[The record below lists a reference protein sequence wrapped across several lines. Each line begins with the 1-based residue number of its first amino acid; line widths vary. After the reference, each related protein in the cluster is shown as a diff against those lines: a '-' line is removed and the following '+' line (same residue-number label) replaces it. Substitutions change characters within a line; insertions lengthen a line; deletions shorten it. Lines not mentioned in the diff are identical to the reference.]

1 MELHTSQYTTLLLLL
16 GLTTV
21 IAVAR
26 NLEQPRYDTVYACEG
41 KTLKIECNDGELI
54 HLIRA
59 NYGRFSITIC
69 NDHGNTDWSVNCMS
83 PKSLRVL
90 HSRCS
95 QQQNCSILAS
105 TSLFG
110 DPCPGTLKYLEAHYQ
125 CMPASSTTT
134 TSRPSPP
141 WLTTSQ
147 PSVWSTG
154 KSATLRPPP
163 PQKSPSTLDGPPVTT
178 TATSSVA
185 TQAPGSSSTRVP
197 LPVVASEG
205 ASRQAVTETQPPPL
219 GGMTTVTA
227 STVTLAWKTTHRTTA
242 SSTAVFEYV
251 PSPSVT
257 WFQENDFLQLCSPML
272 ARNLYWNWTR
282 AGEVNVQPCPGGA
295 TGLARWRCVTQ
306 SPGRLSA
313 PASGSGSMSS
323 TSLPPVWLPHS
334 PDLSECRSVWLTS
347 LESRVEEGDSIISI
361 ANDLSQVTSSKTLY
375 GGDMM
380 TTTKI
385 IKKMAQKMSV
395 DIETFPDP
403 RQREAIVTELLYGV
417 VKTGSNLL
425 DESQHPSW
433 RDLSYKEQM
442 RVATSLLMGLE
453 ENAFL
458 LADTVI
464 REKTVTQAVRNILL
478 SVRVVETHNVAVEQF
493 PSSSTLEQWPVS
505 QDWLQLPRGA
515 LLENSEGGFVRLVFV
530 AFDRLEE
537 ILQPQADPS
546 TVVVVGENGEV
557 TTGVRPSRNMTRVLN
572 SKVISASLG
581 KGRHIQLSEPVR
593 LSLRHLRTENVS
605 NPACVFWD
613 YTMSAW
619 SDEGCH
625 VEMTNHTHTTC
636 LCDHLT
642 NFAVLMDVHATYLP
656 PSHQMALQIITY
668 IGCIISVVCLL
679 LAVVTFQ
686 LFRSLKSDRTTIHKN
701 LCVCLLVAEVLFL
714 AGISQTDKPIVCGI
728 VAGLLHFFFLC
739 AFAWMFLEG
748 FQLYVMLIEVFE
760 AEKSRIRWYYIF
772 AYGAPLIIVAVSCVV
787 DPFSYGTHRYCWLR
801 ADNFFIFSFVG
812 PVIAVILANLVFLSM
827 AIYMMCRHANASA
840 SMKSKEHSRL
850 ASASG
855 KEENALQNKLQSHLA
870 WLRGAI
876 VLVFLL
882 GLTWTFGLLYLNEE
896 SVIMAYIFTV
906 LNSLQGLFIFVFHC
920 VQNEKVRKEY
930 RKFIRRHAWLPKC
943 LRCSK
948 HSNGKERRS
957 SMYAGSNGN
966 PSAPNSHST
975 DSSALSPHGT
985 SVGTSCAAP
994 GLTLGPPLT
1003 HHHRQPHAPAPA
1015 LAITSSYFLQRGW
1028 SSRSSHGKSSQ
1039 VTAPAPGLIRANHR
1053 TSTSSR
1059 TATSNPSDQEV
1070 EVCVATLPYIRGRG
1084 IPPPNLPKS
1093 ATTWGPLH
1101 KPLIWKNISFKSYSR
1116 DSGHGGSEQEDS
1128 PRSHNTTTLNS
1139 LNNLRSLN
1147 NSKDMRRQPYMPPDY
1162 QQGITNDLSV
1172 TEKGVGLSDSE
1183 CVTHY
1188 CRDHEQEHPSVGQNG
1203 ESSAPQQHGTR
1214 TAKKANN
1221 FLRSTSPWNHT
1232 YTEIREGRPQGHGH
1246 VLAHVHSHPHPDA
1259 LPTGPPEDDPVYEE
1273 IEQSEI
1279 QVSDMSDEDGKRQ
1292 SDVSRQSSRSYGDN
1306 HPLIPYSPVT
1316 DRNFHSYLD
1325 AAFKHRLKDHARYHP
1340 GLDRDLEEVDFNC
1353 LSPAGFPVP
1362 TDISRHP
1369 SNPNTYL
1376 YSSENART
1384 VAVLDGETVVCHL
1397 QQPDHHDPYNS
1408 RTVVLPPYSEC

>member
-1 MELHTSQYTTLLLLL
+1 MELHTSLCTTLLLLV
-16 GLTTV
+16 GLTTG
-21 IAVAR
+21 IALAR
-26 NLEQPRYDTVYACEG
+26 NLEQPRYDTAYACEG
-41 KTLKIECNDGELI
+41 KTLKIECKEGELI

-90 HSRCS
+90 HNRCS

-105 TSLFG
+105 TSMFG

-125 CMPASSTTT
+125 CMPAATTTT

-141 WLTTSQ
+141 WLITSQ

-163 PQKSPSTLDGPPVTT
+163 PQKPPSTPDGPPTTT

-185 TQAPGSSSTRVP
+185 TSAPGSTSTRVP
-197 LPVVASEG
+197 VPAPVPEG
-205 ASRQAVTETQPPPL
+205 APGEADTDTQPPPL
-219 GGMTTVTA
+219 PPLGDTTTATA
-227 STVTLAWKTTHRTTA
+227 STVPPAWKTSHRTTTA
-242 SSTAVFEYV
+242 SSTAVFEYM

-257 WFQENDFLQLCSPML
+257 WFQENEFVQLCSPTL

-282 AGEVNVQPCPGGA
+282 VGEVNVQPCPGGA

-306 SPGRLSA
+306 STGPVPA
-313 PASGSGSMSS
+313 PAPVSGSTSSS
-323 TSLPPVWLPHS
+323 TSLPPIWLPHS

-458 LADTVI
+458 LADTVV

-478 SVRVVETHNVAVEQF
+478 SVRVVETHNVGVEQF
-493 PSSSTLEQWPVS
+493 PSPATLEQWSVS

-557 TTGVRPSRNMTRVLN
+557 TTGVRSSRNTTRVLN

-625 VEMTNHTHTTC
+625 VETTNRTHTTC
-636 LCDHLT
+636 QCDHLT

-679 LAVVTFQ
+679 LAIVTFQ
-686 LFRSLKSDRTTIHKN
+686 LFRGLKSDRTTIHKN
-701 LCVCLLVAEVLFL
+701 LCVCLLIAEVLFL
-714 AGISQTDKPIVCGI
+714 AGIGQTDKPVVCGI

-787 DPFSYGTHRYCWLR
+787 DPFSYGTDRYCWLR

-930 RKFIRRHAWLPKC
+930 RKFIRRHSWLPKC

-957 SMYAGSNGN
+957 SLYAGSNGN

-985 SVGTSCAAP
+985 S
-994 GLTLGPPLT
+994 
-1003 HHHRQPHAPAPA
+1003 
-1015 LAITSSYFLQRGW
+1015 
-1028 SSRSSHGKSSQ
+1028 
-1039 VTAPAPGLIRANHR
+1039 
-1053 TSTSSR
+1053 
-1059 TATSNPSDQEV
+1059 
-1070 EVCVATLPYIRGRG
+1070 
-1084 IPPPNLPKS
+1084 
-1093 ATTWGPLH
+1093 
-1101 KPLIWKNISFKSYSR
+1101 NISFKSYSR

-1172 TEKGVGLSDSE
+1172 AERGPGPSDGE
-1183 CVTHY
+1183 CVTEY
-1188 CRDHEQEHPSVGQNG
+1188 CQDHEREHPPMVGQ
-1203 ESSAPQQHGTR
+1203 SAEGSAQAHHTQLQPATLHVQHGTR
-1214 TAKKANN
+1214 TAKKSNSN

-1232 YTEIREGRPQGHGH
+1232 YTEIREGRPHGHGH
-1246 VLAHVHSHPHPDA
+1246 VLAHAHSHPHPVA
-1259 LPTGPPEDDPVYEE
+1259 PSAGLPEDDPVYEE
-1273 IEQSEI
+1273 IERSEI

-1292 SDVSRQSSRSYGDN
+1292 SDVSRQSSRSYGD
-1306 HPLIPYSPVT
+1306 HRPLIPYSPAA
-1316 DRNFHSYLD
+1316 DRNFHSCLD

-1340 GLDRDLEEVDFNC
+1340 GLDRDLGEMDFC
-1353 LSPAGFPVP
+1353 RLSPAGFRTPA
-1362 TDISRHP
+1362 DLSRHP
-1369 SNPNTYL
+1369 PNPNAYL
-1376 YSSENART
+1376 YSGENART

-1397 QQPDHHDPYNS
+1397 QQPDQLYPHDPYNS
-1408 RTVVLPPYSEC
+1408 RTMVLPPYSEC